1 MKTCVSRSARRWPWL
16 ALAALIGALA
26 CEPEPF
32 PSRPFYE
39 DFETACDGTPC
50 GWERSDGEASQAIW
64 VESIHPGEHALR
76 LTGEVTVRGPGA
88 DPDVPSTFSGTSL
101 AVRVVAR
108 CDPGDTLAVDVLAI
122 DASGGRHEMRS
133 VINPESEWT
142 RVATGSATTGSFI
155 DGGRISAVIVRKNG
169 PGVCEIGEIVIDTQA
184 DRVSC

>member
-1 MKTCVSRSARRWPWL
+1 MTRIARPLRRWPWL

-26 CEPEPF
+26 CEPDPF
-32 PSRPFYE
+32 PNRPFYE

-50 GWERSDGEASQAIW
+50 GWERSDGDASQAIW

-88 DPDVPSTFSGTSL
+88 DPEVPATFSGTRLS
-101 AVRVVAR
+101 VRLVAR

-122 DASGGRHEMRS
+122 DAFGARHELRS

-142 RVATGSATTGSFI
+142 RVATGFATSATFL
-155 DGGRISAVIVRKNG
+155 DDARISAVIIRKNG
-169 PGVCEIGEIVIDTQA
+169 EGVCEIGEIVLDGDI